1 MSEELTNMFNL
12 RYFLEEIDVKLY
24 GFTDD
29 NDIIHIQYFTSR
41 SPYITLDNICE
52 FLKAVKINYVYE
64 GTSI

>member
-1 MSEELTNMFNL
+1 MIEL
-12 RYFLEEIDVKLY
+12 RYFLDEINVKLY

-29 NDIIHIQYFTSR
+29 NNIIHIKYFTSR

>member
-1 MSEELTNMFNL
+1 MIEL
-12 RYFLEEIDVKLY
+12 RYFLDEINVKLY

-29 NDIIHIQYFTSR
+29 NNIIHIKYFTSK

-52 FLKAVKINYVYE
+52 FLKAVKIKYVCE

>member
-1 MSEELTNMFNL
+1 MIEL
-12 RYFLEEIDVKLY
+12 RYFLEEINVKLY

-29 NDIIHIQYFTSR
+29 NNIIHIKYFTSK

-52 FLKAVKINYVYE
+52 FLKTVKIKYVCE

>member
-1 MSEELTNMFNL
+1 MYDL
-12 RYFLEEIDVKLY
+12 RYFLEEIHVKLY

-29 NDIIHIQYFTSR
+29 NNVIHIQCFTSR
-41 SPYITLDNICE
+41 SLYITLDNICE

>member
-1 MSEELTNMFNL
+1 MIEL
-12 RYFLEEIDVKLY
+12 RYFLDEINIKLY

-29 NDIIHIQYFTSR
+29 NNIIHIKYFTSK

-52 FLKAVKINYVYE
+52 FLKAVKIKYVCE

>member
-1 MSEELTNMFNL
+1 MFNL
-12 RYFLEEIDVKLY
+12 RYFLEEINVKLY

-29 NDIIHIQYFTSR
+29 NDVVHIKYFTSR

-52 FLKAVKINYVYE
+52 FLKVVKIKYVCE

>member
-1 MSEELTNMFNL
+1 MIEL
-12 RYFLEEIDVKLY
+12 RYFLDEINVKLY

-29 NDIIHIQYFTSR
+29 NNIIHIKYFTSK

-52 FLKAVKINYVYE
+52 FLKVVKIKYVCE

>member
-1 MSEELTNMFNL
+1 MFNL
-12 RYFLEEIDVKLY
+12 RYFLEEINVKLY

-29 NDIIHIQYFTSR
+29 NNVIHIQCFTSR

-64 GTSI
+64 STSI

>member
-1 MSEELTNMFNL
+1 MIEL
-12 RYFLEEIDVKLY
+12 RYFLDEINVKLY

-29 NDIIHIQYFTSR
+29 NNIIHIKYFTSK

-52 FLKAVKINYVYE
+52 FLKAVKIKYICE

>member
-1 MSEELTNMFNL
+1 MYDL
-12 RYFLEEIDVKLY
+12 RYFLEEINVKLY

-29 NDIIHIQYFTSR
+29 SNVIHIQCFTSR

-52 FLKAVKINYVYE
+52 FLKAVKIKYVCE

>member
-1 MSEELTNMFNL
+1 MIEL
-12 RYFLEEIDVKLY
+12 RYFLDEINVKLY

-29 NDIIHIQYFTSR
+29 YNIIHIKYFTSK

-52 FLKAVKINYVYE
+52 FLKAVKIKYVCE

>member
-1 MSEELTNMFNL
+1 MIEL
-12 RYFLEEIDVKLY
+12 RYFLDKINVKLY

-29 NDIIHIQYFTSR
+29 NNIIHIKYFTSR

-52 FLKAVKINYVYE
+52 FLKAVKIKYVCE